1 MDRKQIYAGAMFLLV
16 AALVPILEALV
27 KFDPLTITDWR
38 VWVTGV
44 GAAALRAAA
53 AAGLARLMERRV
65 YFVPELPAAVEE
77 P

>member
-1 MDRKQIYAGAMFLLV
+1 VNRKQLYGAAMFLLV

-27 KFDPLTITDWR
+27 KLDPATMGDWR
-38 VWVTGV
+38 TWAIGV
-44 GAAALRAAA
+44 GAAAVRATA